1 MLAQITNTTPRAVGD
16 LQIIMQYTDA
26 TGRTQ
31 QGSKVLQGV
40 LEAQSKQVI
49 NLGIQ
54 NPTEAMVRSFK
65 AQVVRA
71 QLAGNRLR

>member
-1 MLAQITNTTPRAVGD
+1 MAQITNNTPRAVAG

-26 TGRTQ
+26 NGRTQ
-31 QGSKVLQGV
+31 QGNKVLQGV
-40 LEAQSKQVI
+40 LEASSKQVI

-71 QLAGNRLR
+71 QLAGNQLR